1 MEIPLCDNIIY
12 DLSAIT
18 DYSKFL
24 IMADYIILYHTVCNR
39 CEAMTFKLFDIN
51 SPSLKEVTVAFLLL
65 MLTVSAGRST
75 SAQSIPML
83 PPPFPENS
91 PQEERIVE
99 NDRAPPQIEI
109 LTTELHEGKNVFKVR
124 ITDESSLRTREVK
137 YVHNGQLRVDGL
149 FRDQNNVYKALID
162 IQSPSRVVMVTAGDA
177 NGNIVSDFR
186 EYEITHSQD
195 IFTQV
200 IDRLSQTLNYFQNL
214 FGW

>member
-1 MEIPLCDNIIY
+1 M
-12 DLSAIT
+12 
-18 DYSKFL
+18 
-24 IMADYIILYHTVCNR
+24 
-39 CEAMTFKLFDIN
+39 
-51 SPSLKEVTVAFLLL
+51 KELAVAFMLLV
-65 MLTVSAGRST
+65 LTVSAGKCA
-75 SAQSIPML
+75 SAQSFPML

-109 LTTELHEGKNVFKVR
+109 LTTELHEGKNVFEVR

-137 YVHNGQLRVDGL
+137 YVHNGQLRIDGL

-162 IQSPSRVVMVTAGDA
+162 IQPPSRIVVVTAGDA

-186 EYEITHSQD
+186 EYEITESQD

-200 IDRLSQTLNYFQNL
+200 MDGMSRLLNYFQNL

>member
-1 MEIPLCDNIIY
+1 
-12 DLSAIT
+12 
-18 DYSKFL
+18 
-24 IMADYIILYHTVCNR
+24 
-39 CEAMTFKLFDIN
+39 MTFKLFNIN
-51 SPSLKEVTVAFLLL
+51 SPSLKELAVAFMLLV
-65 MLTVSAGRST
+65 LTVSAGKCA
-75 SAQSIPML
+75 SAQSFPML

-109 LTTELHEGKNVFKVR
+109 LTTELHEGKNVFEVR

-137 YVHNGQLRVDGL
+137 YVHNGQLRIDGL

-162 IQSPSRVVMVTAGDA
+162 IQPPSRVVVVTAGDA

-186 EYEITHSQD
+186 EYEITESQD

-200 IDRLSQTLNYFQNL
+200 MDGMSRLLNYFQNL

>member
-1 MEIPLCDNIIY
+1 
-12 DLSAIT
+12 
-18 DYSKFL
+18 
-24 IMADYIILYHTVCNR
+24 
-39 CEAMTFKLFDIN
+39 MTFKLFDIN

-109 LTTELHEGKNVFKVR
+109 LTTELHEGK
-124 ITDESSLRTREVK
+124 

-162 IQSPSRVVMVTAGDA
+162 IQSPSRVVVVTAGDA

-186 EYEITHSQD
+186 EYEITQSQD

-200 IDRLSQTLNYFQNL
+200 MDRLSQTLNYFRNL

>member
-1 MEIPLCDNIIY
+1 MD
-12 DLSAIT
+12 
-18 DYSKFL
+18 
-24 IMADYIILYHTVCNR
+24 
-39 CEAMTFKLFDIN
+39 FKLCNIN
-51 SPSLKEVTVAFLLL
+51 SPLLNILAFAFLLL
-65 MLTVSAGRST
+65 MLIVSTGRCAL
-75 SAQSIPML
+75 AQSIPML

-109 LTTELHEGKNVFKVR
+109 LTTELHEGKNVFNVR

-162 IQSPSRVVMVTAGDA
+162 IEPPSRIVVVTAGDA

-186 EYEITHSQD
+186 EYEITESQD

-200 IDRLSQTLNYFQNL
+200 MDRLSQMLDYFQNL
-214 FGW
+214 FRW

>member
-1 MEIPLCDNIIY
+1 MV
-12 DLSAIT
+12 
-18 DYSKFL
+18 
-24 IMADYIILYHTVCNR
+24 ADYIFGVILCETL
-39 CEAMTFKLFDIN
+39 EAMTFKLLDIN
-51 SPSLKEVTVAFLLL
+51 YPSLKELAFAFLLL
-65 MLTVSAGRST
+65 MLTVSAVKSG

-91 PQEERIVE
+91 PEQEKIAE

-137 YVHNGQLRVDGL
+137 YVDNGQLRVDGL

-162 IQSPSRVVMVTAGDA
+162 IQAPSRVVMVTAGDA
-177 NGNIVSDFR
+177 NGNIISEFR
-186 EYEITHSQD
+186 EYDITKSPD

-200 IDRLSQTLNYFQNL
+200 MERLSQTLNYFQNL

>member
-1 MEIPLCDNIIY
+1 M
-12 DLSAIT
+12 
-18 DYSKFL
+18 
-24 IMADYIILYHTVCNR
+24 
-39 CEAMTFKLFDIN
+39 
-51 SPSLKEVTVAFLLL
+51 KELAVAFMLLV
-65 MLTVSAGRST
+65 LTVSAGKCA
-75 SAQSIPML
+75 SAQSFPML

-109 LTTELHEGKNVFKVR
+109 LTTELHEGKNVFEVR

-137 YVHNGQLRVDGL
+137 YVHDGQLRIDGL

-162 IQSPSRVVMVTAGDA
+162 IQPPSRVVVVTAGDA

-186 EYEITHSQD
+186 EYEITESQD

-200 IDRLSQTLNYFQNL
+200 MDGMSRLLNYFQNL

>member
-1 MEIPLCDNIIY
+1 
-12 DLSAIT
+12 
-18 DYSKFL
+18 
-24 IMADYIILYHTVCNR
+24 
-39 CEAMTFKLFDIN
+39 MTFKLFNIN
-51 SPSLKEVTVAFLLL
+51 SPSLKKLAFAFLLL
-65 MLTVSAGRST
+65 LLTVSAGRYA
-75 SAQSIPML
+75 SAQSLPML
-83 PPPFPENS
+83 PPPLPENT

-99 NDRAPPQIEI
+99 NDRVPPQVEI

-137 YVHNGQLRVDGL
+137 YVHDGQLRVDGL

-186 EYEITHSQD
+186 EYEITESQD
-195 IFTQV
+195 IFRQV
-200 IDRLSQTLNYFQNL
+200 MDRLSQMLNYFRNL